1 MNNCLPE
8 RLDSFYRPE
17 RRYSEPNGVAS
28 RRTLAGV
35 RINCPARITMRSVPI
50 WMAIFR
56 ASVAARLMAA
66 TDARRSGSLASRMP
80 FTEIGSLPIPS
91 TWYCSLH
98 CSILPLSS
106 IENQGRG
113 LSLSIPYVAFVA
125 GDTVFFEKVTV
136 LVLKRAGP
144 VMFFLVVDV
153 NDQALLLAYSD

>member
-1 MNNCLPE
+1 
-8 RLDSFYRPE
+8 
-17 RRYSEPNGVAS
+17 
-28 RRTLAGV
+28 
-35 RINCPARITMRSVPI
+35 MRSVPI

-56 ASVAARLMAA
+56 ASVARLMAA
-66 TDARRSGSLASRMP
+66 TDARRSGSLASQMP
-80 FTEIGSLPIPS
+80 FTEIRSLPIPS
-91 TWYCSLH
+91 TKYYSLH
-98 CSILPLSS
+98 CSILPLPG